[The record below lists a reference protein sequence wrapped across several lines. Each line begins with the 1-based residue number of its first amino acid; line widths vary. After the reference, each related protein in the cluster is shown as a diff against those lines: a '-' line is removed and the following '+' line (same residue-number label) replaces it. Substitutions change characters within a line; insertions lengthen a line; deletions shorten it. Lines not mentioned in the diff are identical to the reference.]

1 MAGADSRPGGSVA
14 VGAFVGDAG
23 LTLTAGSTGFTV
35 LPEVGLLGASLRH
48 DGREFLDLHGGADA
62 ARNSHTTGLPLL
74 APWANRL
81 GGDRYEVA
89 GTEVDLRRAPALHR
103 DANGLPM
110 HGTLVGRRGWELTS
124 IRSRGESA
132 AAVARFRAGADPEV
146 MASFPFPH
154 DLTVTFT
161 VTPGQLTV
169 ATLLEATGSAP
180 VPVSF
185 GWHPYFCLPGV
196 TRERLR
202 LELPDR
208 KHLMV
213 DERQIPTGKKVSEP
227 AETVVLAGRTFDDGY
242 RLGRDRR
249 FGLVGGGRRLDVAF
263 ERGFPYAQVYAPDD
277 HDYVALEPMTA
288 PTDALCRDAAPVVEP
303 GGRYNARFRVTLS

>member
-1 MAGADSRPGGSVA
+1 VPGADSRSDGHVA
-14 VGAFVGDAG
+14 VGSFGDEGA
-23 LTLTAGSTGFTV
+23 LTLSAGPTQVTL

-48 DGREFLDLHGGADA
+48 DGAEFLDLHGGADA
-62 ARNSHTTGLPLL
+62 ARHQHTTGMPLL

-81 GGDRYEVA
+81 GGDEYSVLGREVELQ
-89 GTEVDLRRAPALHR
+89 GAPGLHR

-110 HGTLVGRRGWELTS
+110 HGTLVGRAGWELMS
-124 IRSRGESA
+124 VRSRGESA
-132 AAVARFRAGADPEV
+132 AAVARFRAGDDPEV

-169 ATLLEATGSAP
+169 ATLLVPTGERA

-185 GWHPYFCLPGV
+185 GWHPYFRLADVP
-196 TRERLR
+196 RHALR

-208 KHLMV
+208 KHLLV
-213 DERQIPTGKKVSEP
+213 DERQLPSGGQVAEP

-242 RLGRDRR
+242 RLGRARR
-249 FGLVGGGRRLDVAF
+249 FGLVGGGRRLEAVF
-263 ERGFPYAQVYAPDD
+263 ERGYPYAQVYAPAD

-288 PTDALCRDAAPVVEP
+288 PTDALRRGAAPVVDP
-303 GGRYNARFRVTLS
+303 GGRYSARYRVSLT